1 MKTEG
6 HNDMKSALRTPHSAF
21 LSPVYFP
28 FTFISPS
35 LVEAMS
41 LCFHRVVVYQPAY
54 SKAQKDLR
62 PWMDRGF
69 LDIRSPFE
77 NVMDKKS
84 LEAGLRNFR
93 SWELLHQQA
102 DMAYLKTVGNEIA
115 PVGPETP
122 KIVSD
127 IKGMA
132 AKRSKE
138 SEDSELSLQMFLHL
152 TQEFDEHSWE
162 LRQQLNRFNNQYQA
176 LQSFFRQDQD
186 GQADDPMAE
195 DLPARARPPS
205 ASPQAI
211 AGRASQWQAGLFPVE
226 EDQGS
231 FVIEKRMAGW
241 NRLFRKDPADS
252 GLLFTDSPLAL
263 AYLLDGVQEK
273 VEALKFNITY
283 TQAESREVR
292 KNHPSWADHLQD
304 IFNTVLTTPWSRT
317 LQERVVRAG
326 REIEAEIDHWKGL
339 TVKPHDRRVSF
350 HWYVLPHQVARSLLN
365 RRCGIDGSDKEDE
378 AGKVGNTL
386 VGLIECLGS
395 STTI

>member
-1 MKTEG
+1 MIS
-6 HNDMKSALRTPHSAF
+6 KSTIDNRQSTI

-28 FTFISPS
+28 FTFITPS
-35 LVEAMS
+35 LVEAMW

-77 NVMDKKS
+77 NVIDKKS
-84 LEAGLRNFR
+84 LEAALRNLR
-93 SWELLHQQA
+93 SWGLFHQHA

-186 GQADDPMAE
+186 GQADDPMPK
-195 DLPARARPPS
+195 D
-205 ASPQAI
+205 
-211 AGRASQWQAGLFPVE
+211 LFPVE

-292 KNHPSWADHLQD
+292 KNHPSWADRLQD

-326 REIEAEIDHWKGL
+326 REIEA
-339 TVKPHDRRVSF
+339 
-350 HWYVLPHQVARSLLN
+350 
-365 RRCGIDGSDKEDE
+365 
-378 AGKVGNTL
+378 
-386 VGLIECLGS
+386 
-395 STTI
+395 